1 MPTVKFT
8 REKKSV
14 ECEKGEN
21 LRSLALKQSVQL
33 YPGIKRILNCRGHGT
48 CGECRVHVVKG
59 MENLAPKTFLE
70 RVRIALS
77 WFKFGHEHEVR
88 LACQARVEGDVEVF
102 TQPEFNWFGERP
114 ASKKAE

>member
-21 LRSLALKQSVQL
+21 LRALALKQGIQL
-33 YPGIKRILNCRGHGT
+33 YPGLKRILNCRGHAS

-59 MENLAPKTFLE
+59 MENLAPKTVLE
-70 RVRIALS
+70 KIRIALS

-88 LACQARVEGDVEVF
+88 LACQAKVEGDVEVF

-114 ASKKAE
+114 TSKKVE